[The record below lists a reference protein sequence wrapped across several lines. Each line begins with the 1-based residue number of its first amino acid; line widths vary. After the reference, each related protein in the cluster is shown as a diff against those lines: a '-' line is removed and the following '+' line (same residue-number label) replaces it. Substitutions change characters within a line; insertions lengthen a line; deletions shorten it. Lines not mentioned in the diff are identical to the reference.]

1 MVMKVWR
8 QVHTKVKFLYR
19 QDKYLT
25 PRLKRWLQFYP
36 ILIVLSHLGFT
47 YPIKFKTKG
56 SGSTKQILILLLRS
70 TLHSHIIAILLWK
83 MNRLPVAAKV
93 ESCIPTTVFLNSRM
107 LLYHLILISLS
118 LHTKGIILD
127 HKLHWIYSYEKQIQD
142 VSGHLEQALSFL
154 RLETWAKLS
163 YSSKNVKTTVSFTY
177 TLKRDILSKLCKPI
191 ILNSKHIFQ

>member
-1 MVMKVWR
+1 
-8 QVHTKVKFLYR
+8 
-19 QDKYLT
+19 
-25 PRLKRWLQFYP
+25 
-36 ILIVLSHLGFT
+36 
-47 YPIKFKTKG
+47 
-56 SGSTKQILILLLRS
+56 
-70 TLHSHIIAILLWK
+70 

-142 VSGHLEQALSFL
+142 GSGYLEQALSFL

-163 YSSKNVKTTVSFTY
+163 YCSKNVKTTVSLTY
-177 TLKRDILSKLCKPI
+177 ALKRDILSKLCKSI